1 VTVYAYYEGP
11 VPDAVIDWFKAAL
24 PDAQIR
30 LAGLE

>member
-1 VTVYAYYEGP
+1 VSIDAYGGR